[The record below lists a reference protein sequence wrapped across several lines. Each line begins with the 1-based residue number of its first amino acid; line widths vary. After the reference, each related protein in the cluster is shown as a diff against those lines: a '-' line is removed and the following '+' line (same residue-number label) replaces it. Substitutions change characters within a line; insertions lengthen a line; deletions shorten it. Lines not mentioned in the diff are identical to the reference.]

1 MPTPARASVE
11 GIVQTARQI
20 LEAEGLEGLT
30 MQRVAAEVGVRPPSL
45 YKHVLNRADLIRLV
59 TEDVARQL
67 ATLVERSANAGD
79 PATDLRAIAR
89 GFRAFARTYP
99 GAYGLIFGP
108 MPDEWRAAPE
118 TLATAT
124 EALIRSTSA
133 LAGPEHALEAART
146 VVAWA
151 HGFVAMELAGAF
163 RMGGDV
169 GDAFEFGLERIIDAL
184 AAGERRT

>member
-1 MPTPARASVE
+1 MPTPARTSVE
-11 GIVQTARQI
+11 NLIETARQI

-30 MQRVAAEVGVRPPSL
+30 MQRVAAEVGVRAPSL
-45 YKHVLNRADLIRLV
+45 YKHVRNRADLIRLV

-67 ATLVERSANAGD
+67 TKLVERAASTGD
-79 PATDLRAIAR
+79 PATDLRSIAR
-89 GFRAFARTYP
+89 GFRSFAHTNP

-108 MPDEWRAAPE
+108 LADEWRTAPE
-118 TLATAT
+118 TLATGT

-133 LAGPEHALEAART
+133 LAGPDHALEAART

-151 HGFVAMELAGAF
+151 HGFVSMELAGAF

-169 GDAFEFGLERIIDAL
+169 DDAFEFGLERISDAL
-184 AAGERRT
+184 SAGERRT